1 MTIEQLEAEIKRV
14 GSLLATAEL
23 QYDES
28 GCFSD
33 AGQVGAYEMQMRKLA
48 DMREQ
53 SGGTEK

>member
-14 GSLLATAEL
+14 GSLMATAQL

-33 AGQVGAYEMQMRKLA
+33 AGQVGSYELQMRKLVDA
-48 DMREQ
+48 REQ
-53 SGGTEK
+53 QEDV

>member
-14 GSLLATAEL
+14 GSLLATAQL

-33 AGQVGAYEMQMRKLA
+33 AGQVGAYELQMRKLV
-48 DMREQ
+48 DSREAAIGQ
-53 SGGTEK
+53 V